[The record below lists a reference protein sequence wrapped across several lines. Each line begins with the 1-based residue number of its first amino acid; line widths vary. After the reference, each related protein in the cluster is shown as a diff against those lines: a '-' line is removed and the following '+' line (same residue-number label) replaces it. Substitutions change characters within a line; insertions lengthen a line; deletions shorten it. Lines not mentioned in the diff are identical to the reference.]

1 MKIELTIHEQETIGN
16 ALINLIG
23 ELAAVSG
30 KLSTP
35 ERAQA
40 IRDEISDLQRL
51 LEKVCNLPTATD

>member
-1 MKIELTIHEQETIGN
+1 MQIELTSHEQETIAN

-23 ELAAVSG
+23 ELAATSG

-35 ERAQA
+35 ERAQV

>member
-1 MKIELTIHEQETIGN
+1 MKIELTSHEQETIGN
-16 ALINLIG
+16 ALINLIS

-30 KLSTP
+30 TLSTP

-51 LEKVCNLPTATD
+51 LEKVCNLPTATN